1 MTDAIKRFGGHERPE
16 VKKFELETM
25 SDDGSTR
32 VHAFQLVPLV
42 PAGHVTALMDALED
56 EPEKSFGL
64 MAKLM
69 SRLLDNTDGVPARW
83 TFTPDEKGRTFIG
96 PDNEPHPIG
105 DAPQFIEQSA
115 GSSRRRWNWLMN
127 PDNEDEAVHL
137 ADMVDI
143 AKWVVSEAIDRPT
156 PARPSSTRG
165 SRKTKR

>member
-1 MTDAIKRFGGHERPE
+1 MAEVKRFGGHERPAVRE
-16 VKKFELETM
+16 FELETITD
-25 SDDGSTR
+25 SGEPR
-32 VHAFQLVPLV
+32 VHRFQLVPIV

-69 SRLLDNTDGVPARW
+69 SRLLDNTDGVPAKW
-83 TFTPDEKGRTFIG
+83 EFEAWPSAKTFVG
-96 PDNEPHPIG
+96 PDGEDHPLS
-105 DAPQFIEQSA
+105 DREKFEDIEA

-143 AKWVVSEAIDRPT
+143 AKWVVSEAVDRPT
-156 PARPSSTRG
+156 TPRASSTRV